1 VALLVAGMLALAA
14 SWFGWGRNGLTPVDP
29 ASPEAESVMEL
40 YLFLGAIAV
49 VIFLSVMLPLA
60 LILWRYGA
68 DERSRRDEGAQV
80 HGHVRLE
87 LLWTVI
93 PLVLV
98 LVISGYT
105 WHKAGAI
112 NDQTSRAANADLVIA
127 VEGRQFYWRYRY
139 PNGAVAIDR
148 LRVPVGRLVQ
158 LDVTAPEWDVVH
170 SFWAPALNGKVDA
183 IPGQTNH
190 LRFRPTE
197 VGVFDGRCGELC
209 GLQHAAMELSVEVLP
224 APAFARWVKANRP
237 APDSELGAALWA
249 GVCAKCHGAAP
260 EFAPDLE
267 QSALLRDE
275 RSLRGVITRGIGR
288 MPPVARGWSKAEV
301 EALVLFAAEMSE
313 DNSGE

>member
-1 VALLVAGMLALAA
+1 MAG
-14 SWFGWGRNGLTPVDP
+14 SWFGWGRDGLTPVKP

-49 VIFLSVMLPLA
+49 AIFLTVMLPLA

-68 DERSRRDEGAQV
+68 HEASRRDEGAQV

-87 LLWTVI
+87 LLWTAI
-93 PLVLV
+93 PLILV

-105 WHKAGAI
+105 WRKAGAI
-112 NDQTSRAANADLVIA
+112 NDQTNRAANADLIIA

-148 LRVPVGRLVQ
+148 LRVPLGQLVQ
-158 LDVTAPEWDVVH
+158 LEVTAPSWDVVH

-183 IPGQTNH
+183 IPGQTNY

-197 VGVFDGRCGELC
+197 LGLFDGRCGELC

-224 APAFARWVKANRP
+224 APAFAQWVRANRP
-237 APDSELGAALWA
+237 VPDSDLGAALWG

-260 EFAPDLE
+260 EYAPDLE
-267 QSALLRDE
+267 GSALLRDE
-275 RSLRGVITRGIGR
+275 RALRKVVTQGFGR
-288 MPPVARGWSKAEV
+288 MPPVGRGWGKAELD
-301 EALVLFAAEMSE
+301 ALVRFAAEMSE
-313 DNSGE
+313 DDGGE